1 MPRYIDV
8 DGLFDTAV
16 AVFAERGYR
25 ATTTQ
30 EIASRA
36 GVNEAT
42 LFRRYGDK
50 ATLINTALTQA
61 LAKAPF
67 AQLGT
72 TDDVVTDL
80 VALAEA
86 FVDTN
91 RKYGG
96 AVGTLLVEMPRHPE
110 LRAVTAAFMPQLL
123 NAVHVIATHQDRG
136 QLTPGDPVQKLVILL
151 SPLMTFGLLARSGA
165 EMFVSEFVPS
175 ALVESFLEGHRV
187 RQRP

>member
-8 DGLFDTAV
+8 DGLFDTTV

-50 ATLINTALTQA
+50 ATLISTALTHA
-61 LAKAPF
+61 LANAPF
-67 AQLGT
+67 AHPT
-72 TDDVVTDL
+72 TTGDVTEDL
-80 VALAEA
+80 VALVNAYVE
-86 FVDTN
+86 TN
-91 RKYGG
+91 RMYGG
-96 AVGTLLVEMPRHPE
+96 AVETLLVDMQRHPE
-110 LRAVTAAFMPQLL
+110 LRTVIAAFMPQLL

-151 SPLMTFGLLARSGA
+151 APLMVFGMLARSGA
-165 EMFVSEFVPS
+165 EMPVAEFDPN
-175 ALVESFLEGHRV
+175 ALVATFLDGHRA
-187 RQRP
+187 R

>member
-61 LAKAPF
+61 LAKAQF
-67 AQLGT
+67 ARLTT
-72 TDDVVTDL
+72 TDDVTADL
-80 VALAEA
+80 VALATA
-86 FVDTN
+86 YADAN
-91 RKYGG
+91 RNYGG
-96 AVGTLLVEMPRHPE
+96 AVGTLLVEMPRHAE
-110 LRAVTAAFMPQLL
+110 LRAVMAAFMPHLL

-136 QLTPGDPVQKLVILL
+136 ELTPGDPVQKLMILL
-151 SPLMTFGLLARSGA
+151 APLMVFGMLARSRA
-165 EMFVSEFVPS
+165 ELIVSEFDPN
-175 ALVESFLEGHRV
+175 ALVAAFLDGHRAS
-187 RQRP
+187 

>member
-8 DGLFDTAV
+8 GGLFDTTV

-50 ATLINTALTQA
+50 ATLISTALTQV

-67 AQLGT
+67 AHVTT
-72 TDDVVTDL
+72 TDDVTADL
-80 VALAEA
+80 VALATA
-86 FVDTN
+86 FAETN
-91 RKYGG
+91 RMHGG
-96 AVGTLLVEMPRHPE
+96 AVGTLLVEMQRHPE
-110 LRAVTAAFMPQLL
+110 LRAATDTFMPNLL

-136 QLTPGDPVQKLVILL
+136 QLAPGDPVQKLLILL
-151 SPLMTFGLLARSGA
+151 APLMLFGMLARSGA
-165 EMFVSEFVPS
+165 ESIVAEFDPNT
-175 ALVESFLEGHRV
+175 LVATFLDGHRAS
-187 RQRP
+187 